1 MSDPSAATAGTPAS
15 PAGRPKY
22 KRKLSNYLLD
32 KKLQLRYVLLVT
44 ILSGMIAGALGY
56 MIYQQKRA
64 ASESIERDLAAL
76 TQAGAS
82 QEDFQDTVAS
92 GLESEDRALVYK
104 MVGVGVGLVVILSLY
119 LLIMTHKVAGP
130 LYKVSMYFDKM
141 AVGKLG
147 KVTPLRQG
155 DMLQDFYASFHEM
168 HDAVRA
174 RAQGDVASLDTA
186 LTALR
191 EAKNHADYRG
201 EAQGKLDDALEKL
214 EKHLAERKK
223 QLA

>member
-1 MSDPSAATAGTPAS
+1 MSSDPSAASTAPA
-15 PAGRPKY
+15 AGRPKY

-44 ILSGMIAGALGY
+44 ILSGLIAGALGY

-64 ASESIERDLAAL
+64 AFESLERDMAEL
-76 TQAGAS
+76 TQGTTNPGAF
-82 QEDFQDTVAS
+82 DDTLES
-92 GLESEDRALVYK
+92 LESEDRALVYK

-119 LLIMTHKVAGP
+119 LLVMTHKVAGP

-174 RAQGDVASLDTA
+174 RAQAEVDTLDGA
-186 LTALR
+186 FVKLR
-191 EAKNHADYRG
+191 EAKNQADYRG
-201 EAQGKLDDALEKL
+201 EAQSKLDDALDNL
-214 EKHLAERKK
+214 EKHVAQRKQHLA
-223 QLA
+223 